1 MIMNPKKM
9 KNMLTEE
16 QIKNLKKGDKL
27 IAEVQ
32 FHSPDCDGNLICLA
46 PFTTSRGLV
55 IESVGYY
62 TSACLSLPPVKS
74 KPNPCR
80 KFRKGDKVR
89 IVKWNGRIPLCL
101 DDCIGSEYTVSLDEG
116 INGFVHIEG
125 EIEIVHVAHL
135 ELITPVE
142 ERDLYYIVDSP
153 HAFSICKHGG
163 SIFAATFYKD
173 QPRAREHAKKY
184 CADLNAEHRKEQ
196 K

>member
-1 MIMNPKKM
+1 
-9 KNMLTEE
+9 MLTKE
-16 QIKNLKKGDKL
+16 QIKNLKKGDKVL
-27 IAEVQ
+27 AEIEVTEICGENIIEAMHPACIISEKKTLYSGDD
-32 FHSPDCDGNLICLA
+32 FHRS
-46 PFTTSRGLV
+46 
-55 IESVGYY
+55 
-62 TSACLSLPPVKS
+62 CLSLPPTPPKHD
-74 KPNPCR
+74 PCR

-142 ERDLYYIVDSP
+142 ESDLYYIVDSP

-163 SIFAATFYKD
+163 SIFVATFYKD
-173 QPRAREHAKKY
+173 QPHAREHAKKY
-184 CADLNAEHRKEQ
+184 CADLNAEIERRYSQE
-196 K
+196 